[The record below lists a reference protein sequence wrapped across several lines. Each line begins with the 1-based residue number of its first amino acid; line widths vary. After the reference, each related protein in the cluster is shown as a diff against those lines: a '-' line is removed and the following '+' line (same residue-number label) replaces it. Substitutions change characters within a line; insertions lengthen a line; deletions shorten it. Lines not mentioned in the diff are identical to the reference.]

1 MDAILSSLRIGT
13 SGSGNSAHKRETS
26 ASGSSWNFTS
36 LSGEVIRSVP
46 GPFWA
51 PGGSRASADPDFQSV
66 TIHHPTRRLDGLLV
80 TKSFDELRRLNDVIV
95 GSENIGSVCEPPF
108 RFGHLVA
115 TSLFRPHFATAKL
128 RPASTPLKY
137 ES

>member
-13 SGSGNSAHKRETS
+13 SGSGNPAHKRETS

-46 GPFWA
+46 GPFWLQ
-51 PGGSRASADPDFQSV
+51 ADHEPLLIPDFQRV
-66 TIHHPTRRLDGLLV
+66 TIHHATRRLDGLLV

-95 GSENIGSVCEPPF
+95 GSENICMD
-108 RFGHLVA
+108 
-115 TSLFRPHFATAKL
+115 
-128 RPASTPLKY
+128 
-137 ES
+137 